1 MVTVRISIRTIKH
14 DDQRYP
20 TVGDWI
26 WSKNGD
32 LIINVSD
39 MGNKKYEFLVAFHEL
54 IEVMLCK
61 ERGITQEEVDYFD
74 IGYEA
79 KRNFGDNSEPGDDT
93 KAPYYNEHQ
102 FATCLERLMALEL
115 GVNWKEYDEKVNSL

>member
-1 MVTVRISIRTIKH
+1 MVTVRISIRTIPH
-14 DDQRYP
+14 DNQRYP

-26 WSKNGD
+26 WDKNGD

-61 ERGITQEEVDYFD
+61 ERGITQAEVDDFD
-74 IGYEA
+74 IAYEA
-79 KRNFGDNSEPGDDT
+79 RRNFDDTSEPGDSL

-115 GVNWKEYDEKVNSL
+115 GVNWGEYDEKVNNL

>member
-1 MVTVRISIRTIKH
+1 MRISIRTIPH
-14 DDQRYP
+14 SQQRYP

-26 WSKNGD
+26 WDKNGD
-32 LIINVSD
+32 LIICISD
-39 MGNKKYEFLVAFHEL
+39 MGNKKYEFLVALHEL

-61 ERGITQEEVDYFD
+61 ERGITQLEVDDFD
-74 IGYEA
+74 IAYEA
-79 KRNFGDNSEPGDDT
+79 KRNYGDFSEPGDDP

-115 GVNWKEYDEKVNSL
+115 GVNWKEYDEKVSSL

>member
-1 MVTVRISIRTIKH
+1 MITLRISIRTIDH
-14 DDQRYP
+14 NDQRYP

-26 WSKNGD
+26 WDKNGD

-61 ERGITQEEVDYFD
+61 ERGITQAEVDDFD
-74 IGYEA
+74 IAYEA
-79 KRNFGDNSEPGDDT
+79 RRNFGDTSEPGDSL

-115 GVNWKEYDEKVNSL
+115 GVNWGEYDEKVNNL